1 MDVTRSPSPAWY
13 RILEEASRGN
23 VFHTPAWAD
32 YRTMT
37 ASIAPVYF
45 VAGRLNAENSL
56 TGAALGFEVPLLG
69 SRLRPFAWRL
79 AFDSAPVPTHAPAE
93 FAEALVAWARRRRGL
108 VSLELGSLDGDWQT
122 DRLDRPQR
130 RIEFV
135 VDVSAGHDLHGRMRK
150 STRYEVR
157 RATRERVTVS
167 LTRDEMDVEAFV
179 RMHAA
184 TLEHLALRKNV
195 SGARVPPDTM
205 AAAVR
210 RLIASRSADLFVA
223 RLEGSPIGACLFGYA
238 GRTAYYLLNGSSPVA
253 RRHAATHVTI
263 ASALEEFRS
272 RGFEAVNLG
281 GVPAESTAEDHPD
294 HGLYAFKRG
303 FGGDVVTRTGG
314 TLVLR
319 PRRAEAIGRARRAL
333 KGVDSG

>member
-1 MDVTRSPSPAWY
+1 MDVTRSPSPEWH
-13 RILEEASRGN
+13 RIMEDASPGN
-23 VFHTPAWAD
+23 VFQTPAWAD

-79 AFDSAPVPTHAPAE
+79 AFDSAPMPAQARAE
-93 FAEALVAWARRRRGL
+93 FTEALVAWARRRPGL
-108 VSLELGSLDGDWQT
+108 VSMELGSLDGDWQT
-122 DRLDRPQR
+122 DRLKTRQR
-130 RIEFV
+130 RLEFV
-135 VDVSAGHDLHGRMRK
+135 VDVTAGHDLQGRMRK

-167 LTRDEMDVEAFV
+167 LARDEKDVDAFV
-179 RMHAA
+179 GMHAA
-184 TLEHLALRKNV
+184 TLEDLALRKNV

-210 RLIASRSADLFVA
+210 GLIASRNADLFIA
-223 RLEGSPIGACLFGYA
+223 RLDSSPIGACLFGYA
-238 GRTAYYLLNGSSPVA
+238 GRTAYYLLNGSSPAA

-263 ASALEEFRS
+263 ATALEEFRA
-272 RGFEAVNLG
+272 RRFEAVNLG

-294 HGLYAFKRG
+294 HGLYGFKRG

-314 TLVLR
+314 TVVLR
-319 PRRAEAIGRARRAL
+319 PRRAAAIARARRAL
-333 KGVDSG
+333 KGADSG